1 MNQNESLQLKKMIND
16 NNVIDYTN
24 DIREK
29 KHSDLIRNDVT
40 RMIDLKK
47 KYPRLIQ
54 TNPKQFDNMLT
65 SQCSFLFN
73 NYTDI
78 FNKVKKNQIN
88 LETLWNLLNVLKQI
102 EHGKIDQHTGSYE
115 VGKLLKQIYIDG
127 AIMNN
132 DNKNKNKNKKPNK
145 PVKKNI
151 SWNEYKNQKI

>member
-132 DNKNKNKNKKPNK
+132 DNKNKNKKPNK